1 MLFVTQLVNKN
12 QFGNQGA
19 CMDLTEQEQLSKE
32 AKSLTVEEFDDLVK
46 KLKILRES
54 YDQAKK
60 VASDINTECERL
72 ENKLL
77 FTLEETNRTN
87 YKSPN
92 GTISIM
98 HKWRVNNPQTD
109 EDKAALF
116 AHLQERG
123 IFERFA
129 TVNNNSINS
138 LYMQDWEAARER
150 GEGMEFKM
158 PGIGEAK
165 LNKVLSFRK
174 A

>member
-1 MLFVTQLVNKN
+1 
-12 QFGNQGA
+12 
-19 CMDLTEQEQLSKE
+19 MDLTEQEQLSKE
-32 AKSLTVEEFDDLVK
+32 AKSLTIEEFDALVA
-46 KLKILRES
+46 KLKDMRAA

-87 YKSPN
+87 YKSPF

-98 HKWRVNNPQTD
+98 HKWRVNNPQTE
-109 EDKAALF
+109 EDKAALRD
-116 AHLQERG
+116 HLESRG
-123 IFERFA
+123 LHNMLS
-129 TVNNNSINS
+129 VNSNTLNS